1 MLEDQ
6 GLVLVIPFDKT
17 PSNDLTER
25 ILKTIDACK
34 STIEEHYKKKTFYI
48 FLGNLIAHIIAAI
61 TGDVKVE
68 DAKEF
73 KEIKENN
80 LKLEKELKLRT
91 QILQASIE
99 ESKKLKML
107 MEEKE
112 MKKQVAEKSLDE
124 LSQKYHDLEFVYKDV
139 ENRRN
144 GLQADY
150 TTLMEEVKRLR
161 KMASEKFELERNFK
175 GIEKSKEEALNKLKE
190 SEQERNCMQGEL
202 NKAKAELG
210 MAEQEVNH
218 LRLELKLKVTET
230 QTTKRTGISFGTVD
244 VEEKSKRLEE
254 LTVELE
260 RLRESYIGI
269 KSEYED
275 YQASQDL
282 ILKKNTNDLRE
293 VRRQYNKE
301 KELTESLTQE
311 KDKLEKLYKELKD
324 KCEVLQRNIV
334 PVKAV
339 TPKEKSIVETLS
351 MRIDKLTEE
360 NELLKKH
367 IKTIKEKQEFFESV
381 SKTRLQLLVDYATK
395 YTQDH
400 LEEYKE
406 T

>member
-1 MLEDQ
+1 MMEDQ
-6 GLVLVIPFDKT
+6 GVVFVIPFDKT
-17 PSNDLTER
+17 PSSDLSER
-25 ILKTIDACK
+25 IVKTIDACK
-34 STIEEHYKKKTFYI
+34 GTIEEHYKKKTFYI
-48 FLGNLIAHIIAAI
+48 FLSSLIAHIVAAI
-61 TGDVKVE
+61 IGDVKVE

-73 KEIKENN
+73 KEIKENSI
-80 LKLEKELKLRT
+80 KLEKELKLRT
-91 QILQASIE
+91 EILQASIE
-99 ESKKLKML
+99 ESKKLKVL
-107 MEEKE
+107 MEENE
-112 MKKQVAEKSLDE
+112 MRKTVAEKGLDE
-124 LSQKYHDLEFVYKDV
+124 LSQKYHNLEFLHKNV

-144 GLQADY
+144 ALQADY
-150 TTLMEEVKRLR
+150 NTLMEEVKRLR

-175 GIEKSKEEALNKLKE
+175 DIEKNKEEALSKLKE
-190 SEQERNCMQGEL
+190 SEEERNCMQEEL

-218 LRLELKLKVTET
+218 LRLELKLK
-230 QTTKRTGISFGTVD
+230 TTNTTIGSSSGIEDSEV
-244 VEEKSKRLEE
+244 KSKRLEE
-254 LTVELE
+254 LTMELE

-311 KDKLEKLYKELKD
+311 RDKLEKLNKELKD
-324 KCEVLQRNIV
+324 KCEALQRNIV
-334 PVKAV
+334 PAKAV

-360 NELLKKH
+360 NELLKKVV
-367 IKTIKEKQEFFESV
+367 ISIREKQEFFESE